1 MVLFNRH
8 IRLATNQELWL
19 LRRHFLPEKS
29 SQWALAHLNPLNQTL
44 QCRLGSQLFLI
55 NYFFYSKQTNKFTV
69 HLPLLEQVLIIF
81 LPQSLSSFHPSFLPG
96 WWWWWWRR
104 RRPFKVCF
112 GFFGQWRQGQGP
124 VNLSNVPALPC
135 QPGGTRHFILITCGF
150 HTGIMY
156 RHHMCEE
163 SLCRL
168 FLQFSMLYLEQDDR
182 VKTIAYYYSLSELVI
197 ICQVWG
203 PLANS

>member
-55 NYFFYSKQTNKFTV
+55 IFFFYSKQTNKFTV

-104 RRPFKVCF
+104 RRPLKVCF

-150 HTGIMY
+150 HAGIMY
-156 RHHMCEE
+156 GHHM
-163 SLCRL
+163 LMQRKP
-168 FLQFSMLYLEQDDR
+168 LQTVFTIFYAVFGTGWQSQNYS
-182 VKTIAYYYSLSELVI
+182 IAYYYSLY
-197 ICQVWG
+197 Q
-203 PLANS
+203 N